1 MKSLSQLAV
10 KIYGDGADLA
20 GIRELSRHPFI
31 KGFTTNPTLM
41 RKAGVPDYEE
51 FAAQVL
57 KLIPDRPVS
66 FEVLADDEETMES
79 QARYIAAWSANVY
92 VKIPVTNTR
101 RVPMYPLIHRLSQD
115 GIQINVTA
123 LLTLEQV
130 REVSKALRGGAPSN
144 VSIFAGRIADTGR
157 DPVPVMAE
165 AVAILRENPQSELIW
180 ASPRELLNIYH
191 AEQSGCHIITAT
203 NDVLRK
209 LHLIGKDLS
218 DYSLETVKMFYDDGV
233 KSGYV
238 LEPAKLVAETTGRAS
253 VAAKKRAA
261 S

>member
-1 MKSLSQLAV
+1 MKPISALKV
-10 KIYGDGADLA
+10 RIFGDGADLA
-20 GIRELSRHPFI
+20 SIQELSQKPFI

-41 RKAGVPDYEE
+41 RKAGVRDYQE
-51 FAAQVL
+51 FALQVL
-57 KLIPDRPVS
+57 RLIPDRPVS
-66 FEVLADDEETMES
+66 FEVLADDADTMEA
-79 QARYIAAWSANVY
+79 QARQIATWGSNVY

-101 RVPMYPLIHRLSQD
+101 RERMYPLVRRLSQD

-130 REVSKALRGGAPSN
+130 REVTRALRGGAPSN

-157 DPVPVMAE
+157 DPVPLMTE
-165 AVAILRENPQSELIW
+165 AVSILRDNPQSELIW

-191 AEQSGCHIITAT
+191 AEQCGCQIITVS
-203 NDVLRK
+203 NDILQK
-209 LHLIGKDLS
+209 LHLVGKDLH

-233 KSGYV
+233 KSGYA
-238 LEPAKLVAETTGRAS
+238 LSPAKQVEELPAGGRIAATKRAS
-253 VAAKKRAA
+253 

>member
-92 VKIPVTNTR
+92 VKIPVTSTR

-191 AEQSGCHIITAT
+191 AEQSGCHIITVT
-203 NDVLRK
+203 SDVLRK

-233 KSGYV
+233 KSGYA
-238 LEPAKLVAETTGRAS
+238 LEPAKLVAETSGRGII
-253 VAAKKRAA
+253 AAKKRA
-261 S
+261 SS

>member
-1 MKSLSQLAV
+1 MKPLSQLAV

-20 GIRELSRHPFI
+20 GIQELSRQPFI
-31 KGFTTNPTLM
+31 KGFTTNLTLM

-101 RVPMYPLIHRLSQD
+101 RVPMYRLIHRLSQD

-191 AEQSGCHIITAT
+191 AEQSGCHIITVT

-253 VAAKKRAA
+253 VAAKKHAT

>member
-20 GIRELSRHPFI
+20 GIQELSRQPFI

-41 RKAGVPDYEE
+41 RKAGVPDYEQ

-66 FEVLADDEETMES
+66 FEVLADDEDTMES

-191 AEQSGCHIITAT
+191 AEQSGCHIITVT

-238 LEPAKLVAETTGRAS
+238 LEPAKLVAETTGCGNI
-253 VAAKKRAA
+253 AAKKHAT

>member
-20 GIRELSRHPFI
+20 GIQELSRQPYI

-41 RKAGVPDYEE
+41 RKAGVPDYEQ

-79 QARYIAAWSANVY
+79 QARYIAAWGANVY

-191 AEQSGCHIITAT
+191 AEQSGCHIITVT
-203 NDVLRK
+203 NDILRK

-233 KSGYV
+233 KSGYA
-238 LEPAKLVAETTGRAS
+238 LEPAKLVAETTGRGII
-253 VAAKKRAA
+253 AAKKRA
-261 S
+261 SS

>member
-20 GIRELSRHPFI
+20 GIQELSRQPFI

-41 RKAGVPDYEE
+41 RKAGVPDYEQ

-66 FEVLADDEETMES
+66 FEVLADDEDTMES

-101 RVPMYPLIHRLSQD
+101 RVPMYPLIHRLSLD

-157 DPVPVMAE
+157 DPMPLMAE

-191 AEQSGCHIITAT
+191 AEQSGCHIITVT

-238 LEPAKLVAETTGRAS
+238 LEPAKLVAETTGRGNIAE
-253 VAAKKRAA
+253 KKRV
-261 S
+261 SS

>member
-1 MKSLSQLAV
+1 MKPLSQLAV

-20 GIRELSRHPFI
+20 GIQELSRLPFI

-41 RKAGVPDYEE
+41 RKAGVPDYEQ

-66 FEVLADDEETMES
+66 FEVLADDAETMAS
-79 QARYIAAWSANVY
+79 QARYIAGWGANVY

-101 RVPMYPLIHRLSQD
+101 REPMYPLIHRLSQE
-115 GIQINVTA
+115 GIHINVTA
-123 LLTLEQV
+123 LLTLDQV
-130 REVSKALRGGAPSN
+130 REATKALHGGAPSN

-157 DPVPVMAE
+157 DPIPVMAE
-165 AVAILRENPQSELIW
+165 AVAILRDNPHSELIW

-191 AEQSGCHIITAT
+191 AEQCGCHIITVT
-203 NDVLRK
+203 NDVLKK
-209 LHLIGKDLS
+209 LHLIGKNLS

-233 KSGYV
+233 KSGYM
-238 LEPAKLVAETTGRAS
+238 LEPAKLVAATPGRGS
-253 VAAKKRAA
+253 VAAKKR
-261 S
+261 SIS

>member
-1 MKSLSQLAV
+1 MKSLSQLSV
-10 KIYGDGADLA
+10 KIYGDGAHLA
-20 GIRELSRHPFI
+20 AIQELSRKSFI

-66 FEVLADDEETMES
+66 FEVLADDEQTMES
-79 QARYIAAWSANVY
+79 QARHIAAWGANVY

-101 RVPMYPLIHRLSQD
+101 REPMYSLIHRLSQD
-115 GIQINVTA
+115 GIQVNVTA

-130 REVSKALRGGAPSN
+130 REVANALRGGAPSN
-144 VSIFAGRIADTGR
+144 VSIFAGRIADSGR
-157 DPVPVMAE
+157 DPLPVMAE

-191 AEQSGCHIITAT
+191 ADQCGCHIITVT
-203 NDVLRK
+203 NDILQK
-209 LHLIGKDLS
+209 LHLIGKDLN

-238 LEPAKLVAETTGRAS
+238 LKPTRPVEKTPTPGST
-253 VAAKKRAA
+253 AAKKRAT

>member
-1 MKSLSQLAV
+1 MKSLSQLTV

-20 GIRELSRHPFI
+20 GIRELSRQPFI

-41 RKAGVPDYEE
+41 RKAAVPDYEE

-79 QARYIAAWSANVY
+79 QARHIAAWSANVY

-101 RVPMYPLIHRLSQD
+101 REPMYPLIHRLSQD

-130 REVSKALRGGAPSN
+130 REVSKVLRGGAPSN

-191 AEQSGCHIITAT
+191 AEQSGCHIITVT
-203 NDVLRK
+203 NDIMRK
-209 LHLIGKDLS
+209 LHLIGKNLS

-238 LEPAKLVAETTGRAS
+238 LEPAKLVEETTGRAS
-253 VAAKKRAA
+253 IAAKKRIT

>member
-20 GIRELSRHPFI
+20 GIQELSRQPYI

-41 RKAGVPDYEE
+41 RKAGVPDYEQ

-79 QARYIAAWSANVY
+79 QARYIAAWGANVY

-191 AEQSGCHIITAT
+191 AEQSGCHIITVT
-203 NDVLRK
+203 NDILRK

-253 VAAKKRAA
+253 VAAKKRAT

>member
-20 GIRELSRHPFI
+20 GIQELSRQPFI

-41 RKAGVPDYEE
+41 RKAGVPDYEQ

-66 FEVLADDEETMES
+66 FEVLADDEDTMES

-101 RVPMYPLIHRLSQD
+101 RVPMYQLIHRLSQD

-180 ASPRELLNIYH
+180 ASRRELLNIYH
-191 AEQSGCHIITAT
+191 AEQSGCHIITVT

-238 LEPAKLVAETTGRAS
+238 LEPAKLVAETTGRGNI
-253 VAAKKRAA
+253 AAKKRV
-261 S
+261 SS

>member
-1 MKSLSQLAV
+1 MKPLSQLAV

-20 GIRELSRHPFI
+20 GIQELSQLPFI

-41 RKAGVPDYEE
+41 RKAGVPDYQQ

-66 FEVLADDEETMES
+66 FEVLADDAETMAA
-79 QARYIAAWSANVY
+79 QARHIAAWGANVY

-101 RVPMYPLIHRLSQD
+101 REPMYPLIHRLSQE
-115 GIQINVTA
+115 GIQVNVTA

-130 REVSKALRGGAPSN
+130 REAVKALRGGAPSN

-157 DPVPVMAE
+157 DPIPLMTE
-165 AVAILRENPQSELIW
+165 AVAILRENSQSELIW

-191 AEQSGCHIITAT
+191 AEQSGCHIITVT
-203 NDVLRK
+203 NDVLKK

-238 LEPAKLVAETTGRAS
+238 LQPAKLVPETTGPGC
-253 VAAKKRAA
+253 VAAKKRIA